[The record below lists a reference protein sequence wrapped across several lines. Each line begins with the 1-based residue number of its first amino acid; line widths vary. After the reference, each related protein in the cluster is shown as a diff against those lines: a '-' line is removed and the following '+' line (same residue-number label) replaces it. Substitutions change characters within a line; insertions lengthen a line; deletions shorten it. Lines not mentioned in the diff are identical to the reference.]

1 MYKALYALPL
11 LLIAACHLSDK
22 KTETVTQDTTVTN
35 YDTVNTASLPPQNNK
50 VEKEIVTPEVGDS
63 MLIIGNFDGDN
74 ISDSGY
80 LVLVD
85 KHVTVFD
92 PKDYEHG
99 EDNHLDSVTY
109 DYKFCFRG
117 EKIEALSGL
126 GGAAVMLVNEGDIN
140 HDGKDEISVLHQYL
154 QTGMCAF
161 RSYTYQEGKW
171 KELVSFEFNGYSA
184 ALSQEEVQYLLLMK
198 DSTPYF
204 YEHDDSL
211 GEKLELK

>member
-1 MYKALYALPL
+1 MYKALYVL
-11 LLIAACHLSDK
+11 LLIATCNSSDK
-22 KTETVTQDTTVTN
+22 KTQTVDQDTTVAN
-35 YDTVNTASLPPQNNK
+35 PDTVNKASLISQNSK

-63 MLIIGNFDGDN
+63 MLITGNFDGDN
-74 ISDSGY
+74 TPDSGY
-80 LVLVD
+80 LVVVD
-85 KHVTVFD
+85 KHVNVFD

-109 DYKFCFRG
+109 DYKFCFG
-117 EKIEALSGL
+117 SEKIGMLLDL

-154 QTGMCAF
+154 QVGMCAF
-161 RSYTYQEGKW
+161 RSYTYQAGKW

-204 YEHDDSL
+204 YEHDESP